1 MKQIFITSILISFFL
16 TNCASVPKIERTQ
29 LQIREIQT
37 RTYEILESKLVLKAM
52 LNVLQDDGFIV
63 KTAVPELGLLTA
75 TKEID
80 IEKEEIDIE
89 KESES
94 IPAFFFGGANA
105 RWKKNSIIEAT
116 CNVSDF
122 RDRCKVRVNFTQK
135 ILDNLGGIIEIRQ
148 IYDQKFYQTFFLK
161 VDKSI
166 YIQRM
171 GL

>member
-1 MKQIFITSILISFFL
+1 MKRIFIISILISFFI
-16 TNCASVPKIERTQ
+16 TSCASSPKTEKTQ
-29 LQIREIQT
+29 LQIRSIQT
-37 RTYEILESKLVLKAM
+37 RTYETSESKLVLKAM

-80 IEKEEIDIE
+80 IENT
-89 KESES
+89 SES
-94 IPAFFFGGANA
+94 IPAFLFGGANA

-116 CNVSDF
+116 CNISDF
-122 RDRCKVRVNFTQK
+122 RDGCKVRVNFTQK
-135 ILDNLGGIIEIRQ
+135 ILDNLGGILAIRQ
-148 IYDQKFYQTFFLK
+148 IYDQKFYQAFFLK

>member
-1 MKQIFITSILISFFL
+1 MKRIFIISILISFFI
-16 TNCASVPKIERTQ
+16 TSCASSPKTEKTQ
-29 LQIREIQT
+29 LQIRSIQT
-37 RTYEILESKLVLKAM
+37 RTYETSESKLVLKAM

-80 IEKEEIDIE
+80 IENA
-89 KESES
+89 SES
-94 IPAFFFGGANA
+94 IPAFLFGGANA

-116 CNVSDF
+116 CNISDF
-122 RDRCKVRVNFTQK
+122 RNGCKVRVNFTQK
-135 ILDNLGGIIEIRQ
+135 ILDNLGGILAIRQ
-148 IYDQKFYQTFFLK
+148 IYDQKFYQAFFLK

>member
-1 MKQIFITSILISFFL
+1 MKQIFIIFSLISFFL
-16 TNCASVPKIERTQ
+16 INCASVPKIEKTQ

-37 RTYEILESKLVLKAM
+37 RTYEISESKLVLKAM

-75 TKEID
+75 TKEV
-80 IEKEEIDIE
+80 DIE

>member
-1 MKQIFITSILISFFL
+1 MKRIFIISILISFFI
-16 TNCASVPKIERTQ
+16 TSCASSPKTEKTQ
-29 LQIREIQT
+29 LQIRAIQT
-37 RTYEILESKLVLKAM
+37 RTYEISESKLVLKAM

-75 TKEID
+75 TK
-80 IEKEEIDIE
+80 EIDIE